1 MVATHYQRLGV
12 EPSAST
18 DEIRAAYRLLA
29 RRLHPDRLGDTTG
42 PERDHA
48 ERRMREI
55 NESWEVLRDAG
66 RRRRYDEGRL
76 EGPRRAAASATAA
89 SARTGRSVTPADDDD
104 LVDVLPEMGRFGAG
118 AMRHGPWLVLVL
130 VLGLIFVATAYA
142 GGGDDPPAPRRAGSD
157 LVAGSC
163 VDTGAGTEVEVVPCT
178 GPHEYVVVGVAATA
192 DSCPTG
198 SEARR
203 FSNASLWDCLSP
215 ADGS

>member
-18 DEIRAAYRLLA
+18 EEIRAAYRQLA

-42 PERDHA
+42 PERVHA

-76 EGPRRAAASATAA
+76 QGPRRPAAA
-89 SARTGRSVTPADDDD
+89 TPAPAGPGRAVAPVDDDD
-104 LVDVLPEMGRFGAG
+104 LVDVLPEMGRLGAG

-130 VLGLIFVATAYA
+130 VLGLIFVGTAYA
-142 GGGDDPPAPRRAGSD
+142 GGGSDEPAPPQRAGAD
-157 LVAGSC
+157 VVPGSC
-163 VDTGAGTEVEVVPCT
+163 IDTGPGTVVDVVPCS
-178 GPHEYVVVGVAATA
+178 GPHELEVVGVAATA
-192 DSCPTG
+192 EGCPPDSEP
-198 SEARR
+198 RR
-203 FSNASLWDCLSP
+203 FSNAGAWDCVVS
-215 ADGS
+215 G